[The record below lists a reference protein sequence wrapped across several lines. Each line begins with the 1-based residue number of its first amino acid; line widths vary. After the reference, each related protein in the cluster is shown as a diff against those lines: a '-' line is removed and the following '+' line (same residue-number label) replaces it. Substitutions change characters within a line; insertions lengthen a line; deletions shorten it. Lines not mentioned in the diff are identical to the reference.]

1 MIKLK
6 PGEPENKF
14 SVPFIADVE
23 LILHLHFNW
32 NRDFSRRF
40 LVFLLFFLLPATIS
54 YADTRVKITK
64 VNAMRSGIYDQVDV
78 YTSQNIKPEV
88 IMLESPNRI
97 ALAFAN
103 STIDEPVTL
112 PGPSPLIRMIQAA
125 QFDENTVYVIVEPNQ
140 ELSYEYAY
148 IIGKN
153 KFNLEF
159 SKARPG
165 AKKVVIP
172 SISPTLE
179 VAAAPTEEV
188 EPTAEAW
195 APPEIVP
202 EIKEV
207 KVVTPEIEKPKPVEI
222 SKIPLTL
229 TGKTIVIDAG
239 HGGRDPG
246 YVGKSG
252 IFEKFL
258 NLKIALKLEK
268 FLKEAGAKVIMTR
281 TKDISTKDRAIVNIA
296 NSKKADLFVDVHLN
310 CYFHPRIG
318 GTETYY
324 FNKNSRK
331 FAGIMQKALCQTIK
345 TRNRGIKKV
354 SYYTIHHTKMPSVL
368 VEAVYL
374 TNPKE
379 EKLILDPEF
388 QSQVAYGMYK
398 GIKEYVKISSWQRSR
413 K

>member
-1 MIKLK
+1 MSRSQFPIWVLVI
-6 PGEPENKF
+6 G
-14 SVPFIADVE
+14 
-23 LILHLHFNW
+23 ILFVIGNW
-32 NRDFSRRF
+32 S
-40 LVFLLFFLLPATIS
+40 LVIPS
-54 YADTRVKITK
+54 YGDTRVKITK
-64 VNAMRSGIYDQVDV
+64 VNAMRSGIYDEVDV

-103 STIDEPVTL
+103 STIDEPITL

-165 AKKVVIP
+165 AKKVVTP
-172 SISPTLE
+172 SISATVE

-195 APPEIVP
+195 ALPEIVP
-202 EIKEV
+202 EIKV
-207 KVVTPEIEKPKPVEI
+207 ATPEIEKPKPVEI
-222 SKIPLTL
+222 SKVPLTL

-258 NLKIALKLEK
+258 NLKIAQKLEK
-268 FLKEAGAKVIMTR
+268 LLKEAGAKVVMAR
-281 TKDISTKDRAIVNIA
+281 TKDISTKDRAIVKIA
-296 NSKKADLFVDVHLN
+296 NGSRADLFVDIHLN

-324 FNKNSRK
+324 FNPNSKK
-331 FAGIMQKALCQTIK
+331 FAQVMQKALSQTIK

-354 SYYTIHHTKMPSVL
+354 TYYTIHHTKMPSVL
-368 VEAVYL
+368 IEAVYL

-379 EKLILDPEF
+379 EKLILQPEF

-398 GIKEYVKISSWQRSR
+398 GIKEYVKISSWQRSP

>member
-1 MIKLK
+1 MTSQLPITKHQVPNNIQL
-6 PGEPENKF
+6 PNSNHKF
-14 SVPFIADVE
+14 GYCILFIGICLVLGIWSLVIPSFAD
-23 LILHLHFNW
+23 
-32 NRDFSRRF
+32 S
-40 LVFLLFFLLPATIS
+40 
-54 YADTRVKITK
+54 RVKITK
-64 VNAMRSGIYDQVDV
+64 VETRRDGIYDQVDV

-97 ALAFAN
+97 ALAFPN
-103 STIDEPVTL
+103 STIDEPITL
-112 PGPSPLIRMIQAA
+112 QGPSPLIRMIQAA

-159 SKARPG
+159 SKAKPG

-202 EIKEV
+202 EIKV
-207 KVVTPEIEKPKPVEI
+207 ATPEILKMKPVEI
-222 SKIPLTL
+222 LKVPLTL
-229 TGKTIVIDAG
+229 TGRTIVVDAG

-268 FLKEAGAKVIMTR
+268 LLKEAGAKVIMVR
-281 TKDISTKDRAIVNIA
+281 TKDISTKDRVIVNIA
-296 NSKKADLFVDVHLN
+296 NASHADLFVDIHLN

-324 FNKNSRK
+324 FNKNSKK
-331 FAGIMQKALCQTIK
+331 FAGIMQKALSQTIK

-354 SYYTIHHTKMPSVL
+354 PYYTIHHTKMPSVF

-379 EKLILDPEF
+379 EKLILRPEF

-398 GIKEYVKISSWQRSR
+398 GIKEYVKISSWQRSP

>member
-1 MIKLK
+1 MTKILNVWNLRLK
-6 PGEPENKF
+6 A
-14 SVPFIADVE
+14 SVPINIKGTAT
-23 LILHLHFNW
+23 
-32 NRDFSRRF
+32 FSRRF
-40 LVFLLFFLLPATIS
+40 PVLPLVIGILFVIWILSLAFPS
-54 YADTRVKITK
+54 FADGRVKITK
-64 VNAMRSGIYDQVDV
+64 VEARRDGVYDQVDV
-78 YTSQNIKPEV
+78 FTSQNIKPEV

-103 STIDEPVTL
+103 STIDEPITL
-112 PGPSPLIRMIQAA
+112 PGPSPLIRIIQAA
-125 QFDENTVYVIVEPNQ
+125 QFDENTVYVIVEPKQ

-172 SISPTLE
+172 SIPATLE
-179 VAAAPTEEV
+179 AAISPTEEA
-188 EPTAEAW
+188 EPTEEAW
-195 APPEIVP
+195 APSEIVP
-202 EIKEV
+202 EIKV
-207 KVVTPEIEKPKPVEI
+207 ATPEIIKPKPVEVV
-222 SKIPLTL
+222 KVPLTL
-229 TGKTIVIDAG
+229 TGRTIVIDAG

-246 YVGKSG
+246 YIGKSG

-268 FLKEAGAKVIMTR
+268 LLKEAGAKVIMVR

-296 NSKKADLFVDVHLN
+296 NGNKADLFVDIHLN
-310 CYFHPRIG
+310 CYFHPRIN

-324 FNKNSRK
+324 FNPNSRK
-331 FAGIMQKALCQTIK
+331 FAQVMQKALCQTIK
-345 TRNRGIKKV
+345 TRNRGMKKV

-379 EKLILDPEF
+379 EKLILQPEF

-398 GIKEYVKISSWQRSR
+398 GIKEYVKISSWQRSP

>member
-1 MIKLK
+1 MIKR
-6 PGEPENKF
+6 PA
-14 SVPFIADVE
+14 IAVLF
-23 LILHLHFNW
+23 LILICTMSF
-32 NRDFSRRF
+32 
-40 LVFLLFFLLPATIS
+40 A
-54 YADTRVKITK
+54 ADKVRITK
-64 VNAMRSGIYDQVDV
+64 VETKRAGIYDEVDV
-78 YTSQNIKPEV
+78 YTSQNIKPEI

-97 ALAFAN
+97 ALAFSN
-103 STIDEPVTL
+103 STIEAPVTL
-112 PGPSPLIRMIQAA
+112 PGPSPLIRMVQAA

-159 SKARPG
+159 SKAKPG
-165 AKKVVIP
+165 AAKVVIP
-172 SISPTLE
+172 SVPPTPE
-179 VAAAPTEEV
+179 VAQAATEEV

-195 APPEIVP
+195 APPEAVTP

-207 KVVTPEIEKPKPVEI
+207 QVVTPEVSNLPPVEI
-222 SKIPLTL
+222 SKIPLSL
-229 TGKTIVIDAG
+229 KGRTIVVDAG

-246 YVGKSG
+246 YVGPTG

-258 NLKIALKLEK
+258 NLKIALKLQE
-268 FLKEAGAKVIMTR
+268 FLKKAGAKVIMTR
-281 TKDISTKDRAIVNIA
+281 TKDISTKDSKIVRLA
-296 NSKKADLFVDVHLN
+296 NSKRADLFVDIHLN

-324 FNKNSRK
+324 FNPRSRK
-331 FAGIMQKALCQTIK
+331 FAQIMQKAVCQTIK
-345 TRNRGIKKV
+345 RSNRGIKKV
-354 SYYTIHHTKMPSVL
+354 AYYTIHHTKMPSVL
-368 VEAVYL
+368 VESVYL
-374 TNPKE
+374 TNPNE
-379 EKLILDPEF
+379 EKLILQPEF

>member
-1 MIKLK
+1 MSKSQFPIWILVIGILFVIGNWSLVI
-6 PGEPENKF
+6 PSF
-14 SVPFIADVE
+14 ADG
-23 LILHLHFNW
+23 
-32 NRDFSRRF
+32 
-40 LVFLLFFLLPATIS
+40 
-54 YADTRVKITK
+54 RVKITK
-64 VNAMRSGIYDQVDV
+64 VEARRSGVYDQVDV

-103 STIDEPVTL
+103 STIDEPITL

-172 SISPTLE
+172 SIPATLE
-179 VAAAPTEEV
+179 AAASPTEEA
-188 EPTAEAW
+188 EPTEEAW
-195 APPEIVP
+195 APPEI
-202 EIKEV
+202 KEV
-207 KVVTPEIEKPKPVEI
+207 KVSTPEITKPKPVEI
-222 SKIPLTL
+222 TKIPLTL

-268 FLKEAGAKVIMTR
+268 LLKEAGAKVIMTR
-281 TKDISTKDRAIVNIA
+281 TKDISTKDRNIVNLA
-296 NSKKADLFVDVHLN
+296 NSKRADLFVDIHLN
-310 CYFHPRIG
+310 CYFSPRIG

-324 FNKNSRK
+324 FNPQSKK
-331 FAGIMQKALCQTIK
+331 FAGIMQKALCKTIK
-345 TRNRGIKKV
+345 SRNRGIKKV
-354 SYYTIHHTKMPSVL
+354 TYYTIHHTKMPAVL

-379 EKLILDPEF
+379 EKLILQPEF

>member
-1 MIKLK
+1 LSLPSAVCTAD
-6 PGEPENKF
+6 PGP
-14 SVPFIADVE
+14 
-23 LILHLHFNW
+23 
-32 NRDFSRRF
+32 
-40 LVFLLFFLLPATIS
+40 
-54 YADTRVKITK
+54 VKITK
-64 VNAMRSGIYDQVDV
+64 VETRRAGVYDEVDV

-97 ALAFAN
+97 ALAFPN
-103 STIDEPVTL
+103 STIDEPITL
-112 PGPSPLIRMIQAA
+112 QGPSSLIRMIQVA

-165 AKKVVIP
+165 AKKVVTP
-172 SISPTLE
+172 SVSPTLE

-188 EPTAEAW
+188 EPTAEAIKV
-195 APPEIVP
+195 ATPEIV
-202 EIKEV
+202 
-207 KVVTPEIEKPKPVEI
+207 KPKPVEI

-229 TGKTIVIDAG
+229 TGRTIVIDAG

-258 NLKIALKLEK
+258 NLKIAFKLEK
-268 FLKEAGAKVIMTR
+268 LLKEAGAKVIMVR

-296 NSKKADLFVDVHLN
+296 NASRADLFVDIHLN

-324 FNKNSRK
+324 FNKNSKK
-331 FAGIMQKALCQTIK
+331 FAGIMQKALSQTIK

-354 SYYTIHHTKMPSVL
+354 TYYTIHHTKMPSVL

-379 EKLILDPEF
+379 EKLIIQPEF

-398 GIKEYVKISSWQRSR
+398 GIKEYVKISSWQRSP

>member
-1 MIKLK
+1 LVI
-6 PGEPENKF
+6 PSF
-14 SVPFIADVE
+14 AD
-23 LILHLHFNW
+23 
-32 NRDFSRRF
+32 SK
-40 LVFLLFFLLPATIS
+40 
-54 YADTRVKITK
+54 VKITK
-64 VNAMRSGIYDQVDV
+64 VEAIRSGAYDQVDV

-97 ALAFAN
+97 ALAFHN
-103 STIDEPVTL
+103 SMIDEPVTL
-112 PGPSPLIRMIQAA
+112 PGPSPLIRLIQAS
-125 QFDENTVYVIVEPNQ
+125 QFDDNTVYVIVEPNQ

-159 SKARPG
+159 SKAKPG
-165 AKKVVIP
+165 AENIVTP
-172 SISPTLE
+172 SISATLE
-179 VAAAPTEEV
+179 VAAAPTEEA

-207 KVVTPEIEKPKPVEI
+207 KVATPEIIKPKPVEV
-222 SKIPLTL
+222 SKIPLPL
-229 TGKTIVIDAG
+229 EGKTIVIDAG

-268 FLKEAGAKVIMTR
+268 LLKDAGAKVIMTR
-281 TKDISTKDRAIVNIA
+281 IKDVSTKDRAIVAIA
-296 NSKKADLFVDVHLN
+296 NGKKADLFVDIHLN
-310 CYFHPRIG
+310 CYFYPRIG

-324 FNKNSRK
+324 FNPQSKK
-331 FAGIMQKALCQTIK
+331 FAGIIQKALCQTIK

-354 SYYTIHHTKMPSVL
+354 TYYTIHHTKMPSVL

-379 EKLILDPEF
+379 EKLILQPEF
-388 QSQVAYGMYK
+388 QSRVAYGMYK

>member
-1 MIKLK
+1 MIKR
-6 PGEPENKF
+6 PA
-14 SVPFIADVE
+14 I
-23 LILHLHFNW
+23 II
-32 NRDFSRRF
+32 
-40 LVFLLFFLLPATIS
+40 FFLLLFLTIS
-54 YADTRVKITK
+54 FADTRVKITK
-64 VNAMRSGIYDQVDV
+64 VEAKRDGIYDQVDV

-97 ALAFAN
+97 ALAFPN
-103 STIDEPVTL
+103 STIDEPITL
-112 PGPSPLIRMIQAA
+112 PGPSHLIRMIQVA
-125 QFDENTVYVIVEPNQ
+125 QFDENTVYVIVEPDQ

-172 SISPTLE
+172 SVSATVE

-202 EIKEV
+202 EIMV
-207 KVVTPEIEKPKPVEI
+207 ATPEIIKPKPVEV

-268 FLKEAGAKVIMTR
+268 LLKEAGAKVVMVR
-281 TKDISTKDRAIVNIA
+281 TKDISTKDRAIVKIA
-296 NSKKADLFVDVHLN
+296 NSRKADLFVDIHLN

-324 FNKNSRK
+324 FNKNSKK
-331 FAGIMQKALCQTIK
+331 FAGIMQKALSQTIK
-345 TRNRGIKKV
+345 TRNRGVKKV
-354 SYYTIHHTKMPSVL
+354 TYYTIHHTKMPSVL

-379 EKLILDPEF
+379 EKLILQPEF

-398 GIKEYVKISSWQRSR
+398 GIQEYVKISSWQRSP

>member
-6 PGEPENKF
+6 SREPENKF

-40 LVFLLFFLLPATIS
+40 LVFLLLFLLPATLS
-54 YADTRVKITK
+54 FADTRVKITK
-64 VNAMRSGIYDQVDV
+64 VEAKRSGIYDQVDV

-103 STIDEPVTL
+103 STIDEPITL

-165 AKKVVIP
+165 AKNVVIP
-172 SISPTLE
+172 SISATLE
-179 VAAAPTEEV
+179 AAVSPTEEV
-188 EPTAEAW
+188 EPTEEAW
-195 APPEIVP
+195 ALEG
-202 EIKEV
+202 
-207 KVVTPEIEKPKPVEI
+207 KVATPEIAKPKPVEV
-222 SKIPLTL
+222 SKVPLVL
-229 TGKTIVIDAG
+229 TGRTIVIDAG

-268 FLKEAGAKVIMTR
+268 LLKEAGAKVVMVR
-281 TKDISTKDRAIVNIA
+281 TKDVSTKDRAIVNIA
-296 NSKKADLFVDVHLN
+296 NGSRADLFVDIHLN

-324 FNKNSRK
+324 FSPQSRK

-354 SYYTIHHTKMPSVL
+354 TYYTIHHTTMPSIL

-379 EKLILDPEF
+379 EKLILQPEF